1 MEPEVMIDNLYEA
14 NAISAAYQANGL
26 NVHNMRP
33 WIERDGKA
41 YVTRIC
47 VNHKTGEIYE
57 EARPV
62 ANATLRRDEWKAL
75 DDAVLRISEQRLVG
89 IADLQARGLT
99 YNITNGMGKTVLEY
113 HDMSNA
119 LEAEMT
125 MDGITKARSDTVDYG
140 VNYMPLPIVH
150 ADFRLNLR
158 VLEASRNVGDSLDTT
173 LVERATRKVSEKLEE
188 FLFTDTS
195 FTFGGGTIYTYL
207 SHPDINTVSMATHW
221 DASAATGEKIIDD
234 VKSMKQASINAK
246 HYGPWMLYVPTAY
259 ETVLDEDYV
268 SNYPRTILERI
279 KSINGIIDVKVADKL
294 PANTVI
300 LVQMTSDVVRLVNGM
315 PINVIQWETQG
326 KMAQDFKVMA
336 IMVPQIRS
344 DQDGNSGIVKLA

>member
-1 MEPEVMIDNLYEA
+1 MEVQVHNLMEPNP
-14 NAISAAYQANGL
+14 ISATFHASDL
-26 NVHNMRP
+26 NVNNLRP
-33 WIERDGKA
+33 WIGRDGRA
-41 YVTRIC
+41 YVTEIK
-47 VNHKTGEIYE
+47 VNRRTGELYKDK
-57 EARPV
+57 RLV

-75 DDAVLRISEQRLVG
+75 DDAVLRISEERLVG
-89 IADLQARGLT
+89 ISDLQARGLT

-125 MDGITKARSDTVDYG
+125 MDGITKAPSDTVDYG

-158 VLEASRNVGDSLDTT
+158 VLAASRNMGDALDTT
-173 LVERATRKVSEKLEE
+173 LVERATRKVSEKLED

-195 FTFGGGTIYTYL
+195 YPFGGGTIYTYV
-207 SHPDINTVSMATHW
+207 SHPDVNTVSLGTNW
-221 DASAATGEKIIDD
+221 DASAATGATVIDD
-234 VKSMKQASINAK
+234 VRAMKQASIDAK
-246 HYGPWMLYVPTAY
+246 HYGPWMLYVPTSY
-259 ETVLDEDYV
+259 ETVLDDDYV
-268 SNYPRTILERI
+268 SNYPRTIRERI
-279 KSINGIIDVKVADKL
+279 KGIDGIIDVKVADKL
-294 PANTVI
+294 PDDTVI
-300 LVQMTSDVVRLVNGM
+300 MVQMTSDVVRLVNGM
-315 PINVIQWETQG
+315 PINTIQWETQG